1 MEIFVLHQA
10 GEVSKLREIASEE
23 IDLVHHAKDSR
34 DIAFAAEDARKN
46 LSGRFAVTKPA
57 RDDAQAPAQ
66 QVGQLGAQFES
77 ALLGMLECFHHLFRF
92 AVEELWIAH
101 MQLSAAAE
109 EFFEVLFRSPA
120 AWEERKE

>member
-1 MEIFVLHQA
+1 MRRIRADF
-10 GEVSKLREIASEE
+10 
-23 IDLVHHAKDSR
+23 
-34 DIAFAAEDARKN
+34 AFAAEDARKN
-46 LSGRFAVTKPA
+46 LSGRFAVTKLA

-77 ALLGMLECFHHLFRF
+77 ALLGMLECLHHLFRF
-92 AVEELWIAH
+92 PVEELWIAH

-120 AWEERKE
+120 AWEKRKE